1 MRDAGPLFFVS
12 MLLVVAANVLYHWGQ
27 KSVPAEVPLLASLAQ
42 TFATA
47 LLLTLLALPWLA
59 GAPPAAGITA
69 WLNWKSIA
77 VGLAIFGVEIG
88 FLLAYRSGW
97 PLNSAALTAGA
108 LLAILLVPFGALLF
122 HEAWTLAKTAGLLLC
137 LAGIWLLHRG

>member
-1 MRDAGPLFFVS
+1 MRETGPLFVFS
-12 MLLVVAANVLYHWGQ
+12 MALVVVANVLYHWGQ
-27 KSVPAEVPLLASLAQ
+27 KSVPGEVPLFASLAQ

-59 GAPPAAGITA
+59 GPLPAAGVTTWINA
-69 WLNWKSIA
+69 KSIA

-97 PLNSAALTAGA
+97 PLNTAALTAGA
-108 LLAILLVPFGALLF
+108 LLAVVLVPCGALLF
-122 HEAWTLAKTAGLLLC
+122 HEAWSLAKTAGLLLC
-137 LAGIWLLHRG
+137 FAGIWLLNRG

>member
-1 MRDAGPLFFVS
+1 MREAGPLFLVS
-12 MLLVVAANVLYHWGQ
+12 MVLVVVANVLYHWGQ

-59 GAPPAAGITA
+59 GPLPAAGVA
-69 WLNWKSIA
+69 VWLNWKSVA

-88 FLLAYRSGW
+88 FLLAYRAGW
-97 PLNSAALTAGA
+97 PLNTAALTAGA
-108 LLAILLVPFGALLF
+108 LLAVVLVPFGALLF
-122 HEAWTLAKTAGLLLC
+122 GEAWTLAKSAGLLLC
-137 LAGIWLLHRG
+137 LAGLWLLNRS

>member
-1 MRDAGPLFFVS
+1 MREAGPLFLAS
-12 MLLVVAANVLYHWGQ
+12 MALVVAANVLYHWGQ
-27 KSVPAEVPLLASLAQ
+27 KSVPADVPLLASLAQ

-59 GAPPAAGITA
+59 GPLPAAGVTA

-88 FLLAYRSGW
+88 FLLAYRAGW
-97 PLNSAALTAGA
+97 PLNTAALTAGA
-108 LLAILLVPFGALLF
+108 LLAILLVPCGALLF
-122 HEAWTLAKTAGLLLC
+122 HEAWSLAKTAGLALC
-137 LAGIWLLHRG
+137 LAGLWLLHRG

>member
-1 MRDAGPLFFVS
+1 MREAGPLFVVS
-12 MLLVVAANVLYHWGQ
+12 MALIVVANVLYHWGQ

-59 GAPPAAGITA
+59 GPLPAAGA
-69 WLNWKSIA
+69 AVWLNWKSVA

-88 FLLAYRSGW
+88 FLLAYRAGW
-97 PLNSAALTAGA
+97 PLNTAALTAGA
-108 LLAILLVPFGALLF
+108 LLAVVLVPFGALLF
-122 HEAWTLAKTAGLLLC
+122 GEAWTLAKSAGLLLC
-137 LAGIWLLHRG
+137 LGGLWLLNWG